1 MYFFFFF
8 NDTATTEIYTY
19 CHTLSLHDAL
29 PIYVTPRDF
38 SEPAWQSFCEC
49 LDYVQLDAQVAD
61 DYARLAATL
70 KDCDQRTRVF
80 YLATS
85 PSLFTGICENL
96 GAAGLVTP
104 SSRVV
109 LEKPLGRDFES
120 SRANTDNENR
130 HTWGREGVC
139 KTGTVERVAG

>member
-1 MYFFFFF
+1 MSREDYIEM
-8 NDTATTEIYTY
+8 AIVS
-19 CHTLSLHDAL
+19 CRQH
-29 PIYVTPRDF
+29 VTPRDF

-85 PSLFTGICENL
+85 PSLFTGLCENL

-104 SSRVV
+104 SSRVG
-109 LEKPLGRDFES
+109 LAKPPGRRPEERRGGDTGGRKGRTR
-120 SRANTDNENR
+120 RA
-130 HTWGREGVC
+130 
-139 KTGTVERVAG
+139 